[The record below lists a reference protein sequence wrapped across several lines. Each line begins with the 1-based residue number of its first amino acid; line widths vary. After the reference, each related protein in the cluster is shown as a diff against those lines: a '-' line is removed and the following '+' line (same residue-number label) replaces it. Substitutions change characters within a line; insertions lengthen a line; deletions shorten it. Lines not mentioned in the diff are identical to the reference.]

1 MIGKEG
7 KGPCCFWL
15 QLWRAGS
22 GNKDEGREPRIYN
35 GAGGE
40 RGGRGEGSGTNK
52 ERRRI
57 VGESGLHCFIGGTPG
72 ISHSP

>member
-1 MIGKEG
+1 MIAKEG

-40 RGGRGEGSGTNK
+40 RGGGGKDPEQTRSEGGS
-52 ERRRI
+52 
-57 VGESGLHCFIGGTPG
+57 
-72 ISHSP
+72 